1 MNEKIKNYIDSKSII
16 DFNALKEMFK
26 LFGKNNVLEYLE
38 LLLDD
43 DSFDINNENNQKK
56 FAAYLDYIATDEI
69 SNISNSDYYNS
80 TIGVTNT
87 YVDSVK
93 AYLLQLSEESEV
105 LPKEEEDRLC
115 SIIYDGR
122 DTEDNQFPIYILK
135 SVNSYGVRK
144 VLDFNLIYNV
154 ISRCKNSNDK
164 DELLLLVRKAKN
176 QNGEETLV
184 YEYENKKYK
193 ELKSNL
199 NINDTSSEITITPS
213 ELKEQL
219 NRVIEYRKAFNSM
232 IKHNLKLVV
241 SIAKRYGSKG
251 LEFTDLISEGNFGL
265 IKAVEKYDVNKGNR
279 FSTYATWWIRQ
290 SVTRAIADKS
300 KLIRIPVHMMETINK
315 IARAKIILENKLQ
328 REPNI
333 YEIAEELEMPVSII
347 ETAINYSINNTTVS
361 LQTPVG
367 EDKETTLA
375 DFIEDPNSD
384 FYTQCENLDLRES
397 LLSELNKFNERDA
410 IILKLRFGFIDGTP
424 HTLDDVGKIYGITR
438 ERVRQIEA
446 KILRKLRM
454 SKKLK
459 DYFN

>member
-1 MNEKIKNYIDSKSII
+1 MKEKIKNFIASKDII
-16 DFNALKEMFK
+16 DFNTLKEMFK

-43 DSFDINNENNQKK
+43 DNFDINNAYNQKK
-56 FAAYLDYIATDEI
+56 FAAYLDYIANDEI
-69 SNISNSDYYNS
+69 SNISNSDYYNN

-105 LPKEEEDRLC
+105 LSKEEEDRLC
-115 SIIYDGR
+115 RIIYDGR
-122 DTEDNQFPIYILK
+122 DNDDNPNPIYILK
-135 SVNSYGVRK
+135 DVNINGVIK
-144 VLDFNLIYNV
+144 VLDFNMIYNV
-154 ISRCKNSNDK
+154 ISKCKNSDDK

-176 QNGEETLV
+176 ENGEDSLAYKYET
-184 YEYENKKYK
+184 EKYK
-193 ELKSNL
+193 ELITKLKTNEF
-199 NINDTSSEITITPS
+199 SSVRTISTL

-219 NRVIEYRKAFNSM
+219 IRATEYREAFNSM

-300 KLIRIPVHMMETINK
+300 KLIRIPVHMVDTISK
-315 IARAKIILENKLQ
+315 ITRAKIVLENKLQ

-367 EDKETTLA
+367 EDKDTTLA
-375 DFIEDPNSD
+375 DFIEDPDSD

-410 IILKLRFGFIDGTP
+410 IILKLRFGFIDGIP
-424 HTLDDVGKIYGITR
+424 HTLDDVGKKYGITR

-446 KILRKLRM
+446 KSLRKLRT